1 MKNKREIIGIFLIW
15 VIMVSLGLAFD
26 LEKDQKYLPF
36 LVVIAF
42 VTLMFF
48 LVKINQTKTE
58 AEQYG

>member
-15 VIMVSLGLAFD
+15 VIMVSFGLAFD
-26 LEKDQKYLPF
+26 PEKDQKHLPF